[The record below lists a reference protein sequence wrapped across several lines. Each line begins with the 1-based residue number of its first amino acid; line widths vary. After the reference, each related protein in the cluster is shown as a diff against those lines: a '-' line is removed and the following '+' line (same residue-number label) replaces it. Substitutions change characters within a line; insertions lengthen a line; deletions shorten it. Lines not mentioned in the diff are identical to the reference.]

1 VPRNIAYGIWRWI
14 LGVRQRKRPIFD
26 MMVAADHRKSEV
38 AQVNRRLINPDP
50 PLVPVRP
57 AVLANPPDF
66 ISGAPEPPE

>member
-1 VPRNIAYGIWRWI
+1 
-14 LGVRQRKRPIFD
+14 